1 MDKNQILKE
10 YFSQIGRKGGSVK
23 GSQKARTREHYVAM
37 VKTRWAKQLERQ
49 TLSESVKASGESVKT

>member
-10 YFSQIGRKGGSVK
+10 YFSQIGHKGGSVK

-37 VKTRWAKQLERQ
+37 VKTRWAKQRERQ
-49 TLSESVKASGESVKT
+49 ANSESVKA